1 MNNNFYMTAD
11 QQARKQALKNI
22 QEMYKK
28 MLKQTSKKEW
38 DEIENDIYATTC
50 VTRDNLTS
58 DDL

>member
-1 MNNNFYMTAD
+1 MTAD